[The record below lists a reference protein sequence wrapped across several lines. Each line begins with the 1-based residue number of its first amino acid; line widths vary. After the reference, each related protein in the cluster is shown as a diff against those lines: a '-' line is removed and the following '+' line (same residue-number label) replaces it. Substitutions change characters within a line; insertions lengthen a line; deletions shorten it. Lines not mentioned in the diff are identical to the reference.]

1 VPANWWPGVLL
12 PLSMPAACL
21 MKYEE
26 GGVFILH
33 VNVLSWYAVRTT
45 GMGTSSLMWAVL
57 ALKSLQ
63 KSMILRPAWPRAGPT
78 GGDGFAW
85 PALMS
90 SLMVEAMGLFADIV
104 MGRLSLACEFFF
116 N

>member
-1 VPANWWPGVLL
+1 
-12 PLSMPAACL
+12 
-21 MKYEE
+21 
-26 GGVFILH
+26 
-33 VNVLSWYAVRTT
+33 
-45 GMGTSSLMWAVL
+45 MGTSSLMWAVL

-104 MGRLSLACEFFF
+104 MRRLLLACELFWTKDWDYFKSSF
-116 N
+116 VLYIGVI